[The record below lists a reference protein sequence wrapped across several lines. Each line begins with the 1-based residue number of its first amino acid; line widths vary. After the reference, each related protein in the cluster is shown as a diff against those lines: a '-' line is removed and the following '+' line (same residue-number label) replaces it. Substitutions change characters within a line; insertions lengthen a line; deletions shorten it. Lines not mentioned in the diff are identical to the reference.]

1 MKPRVTPEAN
11 CCSSVP
17 QPGCETRRAKGER
30 ACRRCPLAG
39 ICHLR
44 RRDAEIKR
52 HLPLAHHIAH
62 RYLRS
67 AGCRG
72 GSDADDLESVAT
84 IGLIRSIDGFEPARG
99 HRFSSFAVPMITG
112 AIRHDQR
119 DRWQRLHLPR
129 RSLELQQRVIRLQRQ
144 RQAAGEPLLQPEG
157 LCAWLGCTLEQ
168 LHLASDAWRQQH
180 VLSLDGMT
188 KGSPTQPQAEALD
201 DPKVLW
207 LRQRLQALAPADQ
220 ALIEGVWI
228 EPVPRRQLAS
238 QLGLSG
244 RQLAAR
250 AEQLKDQLRQRA
262 MASKAAM
269 DV

>member
-1 MKPRVTPEAN
+1 VKPRITQEAN
-11 CCSSVP
+11 CCFSVV
-17 QPGCETRRAKGER
+17 QPGCETRRTKGER
-30 ACRRCPLAG
+30 ACRRCPLAAD
-39 ICHLR
+39 CHLR

-52 HLPLAHHIAH
+52 HLPLARYVAH

-72 GSDADDLESVAT
+72 GSDVGDLESVASLE
-84 IGLIRSIDGFEPARG
+84 LIRSIDGFEPERG

-129 RSLELQQRVIRLQRQ
+129 RALELQQRVIGVQRR
-144 RQAAGEPLLQPEG
+144 RQAAGEPLLQPGE
-157 LCAWLGCTLEQ
+157 LCVLLGCTLEH
-168 LHLASDAWRQQH
+168 LHLASDAWRQQQ
-180 VLSLDGMT
+180 VLSLDGT
-188 KGSPTQPQAEALD
+188 GEGALSQPQVEAPD
-201 DPKVLW
+201 DPTVLW
-207 LRQRLQALAPADQ
+207 LRQQLQALAPADQ

-238 QLGLSG
+238 RLGLSL

-269 DV
+269 EV

>member
-1 MKPRVTPEAN
+1 M
-11 CCSSVP
+11 P

-119 DRWQRLHLPR
+119 DRWQHLHLPR

-144 RQAAGEPLLQPEG
+144 RQAAGKPLLQPEG